1 MKKVLNFVSIYITI
15 LMFIALNAC
24 NQAGDSNHWKPL
36 FDGKTLNGWHK
47 VPGGKWTAENG
58 VIIGTSP
65 KEEERHGILLTDQRY
80 RNFNLR
86 LNFKALKG
94 NSGLYFRV
102 DTVASKVSVNGFQAE
117 IDELK
122 DIGGLYE
129 TGGRAWVVQP
139 SAEEVQKYFKVH
151 DWNEMIVSAKDRYVT
166 VYING
171 IKTAELVNDPGRL
184 EGHIGLQLHGNMEM
198 HVMFKD
204 IEIQAL

>member
-1 MKKVLNFVSIYITI
+1 MKKVLDIMNFRIIFLI
-15 LMFIALNAC
+15 LIAVTAC
-24 NQAGDSNHWKPL
+24 NQDGDSNHWKPL